1 MTFFG
6 QDLFAGKTAVIT
18 GGSGSI
24 NFVIARKFAQYGA
37 KLGLIGRR
45 QERLDAARCRDKKAR
60 RHRHGG
66 SRGCARL

>member
-1 MTFFG
+1 MFFG

-45 QERLDAARCRDKKAR
+45 QERLERQLPR
-60 RHRHGG
+60 
-66 SRGCARL
+66 